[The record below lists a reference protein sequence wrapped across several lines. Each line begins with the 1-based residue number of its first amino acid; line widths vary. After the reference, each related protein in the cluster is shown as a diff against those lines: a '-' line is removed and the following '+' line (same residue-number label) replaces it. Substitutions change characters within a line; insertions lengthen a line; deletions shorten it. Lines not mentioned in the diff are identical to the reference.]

1 MVALQGVNGELAL
14 RGPGTLVR
22 KSAVLLLVS
31 VQPLFFLNPAL
42 VLVNV
47 GTAPLPSKQF
57 AAFPK
62 PTRSTTFAFGRQLER
77 SMGVPGFVM
86 ATLPVRFSTN
96 GEIGGGGSTMKSGVG
111 NATP

>member
-1 MVALQGVNGELAL
+1 MELRFAHRRPPICL
-14 RGPGTLVR
+14 HHYSHFYFSSRRRHTRFYCDWSSDVCSSDL
-22 KSAVLLLVS
+22 
-31 VQPLFFLNPAL
+31 
-42 VLVNV
+42 NV

-96 GEIGGGGSTMKSGVG
+96 GEIGGRSEERV
-111 NATP
+111 